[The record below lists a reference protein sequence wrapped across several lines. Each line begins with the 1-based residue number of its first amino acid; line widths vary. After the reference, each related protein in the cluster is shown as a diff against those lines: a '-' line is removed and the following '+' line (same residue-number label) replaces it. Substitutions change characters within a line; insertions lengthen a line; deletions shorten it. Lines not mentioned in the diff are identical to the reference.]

1 MKVKFKYHML
11 LLSVILLAFTSC
23 EKVVQLK
30 LDNAEPQLVIEGA
43 VTNQTANH
51 SIKISYSV
59 PFSERNT
66 FPPVRG
72 AVVTITDDHNGVYL
86 LTETSTLGTYATP
99 RFTGRVG
106 YTYTLNVQVNG
117 KTYTGSSTM
126 PVAVKFEDL
135 SFKDSFFDKNKKLI
149 TIHFRDPIGVANQY
163 RFVMFVNNIQVKSI
177 FDEDDS
183 FTNGRYVDEDL
194 YQDDIDIK
202 MGDVVI
208 VEGQCI
214 DYNIYTYWFS
224 LSQQGGGGR
233 GGGSPTPSNPPSNL
247 SNKAL
252 GYFSAHTVQR
262 LGIIIQ

>member
-1 MKVKFKYHML
+1 MKVKFKYHIL
-11 LLSVILLAFTSC
+11 LLSIILLAFTSC

-43 VTNQTANH
+43 VTNQTTNH
-51 SIKISYSV
+51 TVKISYSV
-59 PFSERNT
+59 PFSDNNT
-66 FPPVRG
+66 FPPVSG
-72 AVVTITDDHNGVYL
+72 AVVTITDDHNNIYL
-86 LTETSTLGTYATP
+86 LTETSTPGTYATP
-99 RFTGRVG
+99 RFTGRIG
-106 YTYTLNVQVNG
+106 YVYTLKVQVNG

-126 PVAVKFEDL
+126 PFGVRFEEL
-135 SFKDSFFDKNKKLI
+135 TYKDSFFDNDKKI
-149 TIHFRDPIGVANQY
+149 MTIHYSDPASVANQY
-163 RFVMFVNNIQVKSI
+163 RFIMFVNGVQVKAI

-194 YQDDIDIK
+194 YQDLIDIHI
-202 MGDVVI
+202 GDVVVI
-208 VEGQCI
+208 EGQCI
-214 DYNIYTYWFS
+214 DYNMFTYWFS

-262 LGIIIQ
+262 LSIIIK